1 VLGDGGY
8 RLQVFSDVHD
18 RDGLGVEL
26 YLGPSRELVAE
37 VFRDDTQRTRTVRFF
52 TDRPVPLSAVEALL
66 ECARTE
72 LGAFQ
77 PPD

>member
-1 VLGDGGY
+1 VDEGDDH
-8 RLQVFSDVHD
+8 RLQVFSDVRD

-26 YLGPSRELVAE
+26 YVGSDPEPVAE
-37 VFRDDTQRTRTVRFF
+37 AFRDDTGRTRTVRFR

-66 ECARTE
+66 ECART
-72 LGAFQ
+72 LGDFQ

>member
-1 VLGDGGY
+1 MDGDGGH
-8 RLQVFSDVHD
+8 RLKVFSDVHD

-26 YLGPSRELVAE
+26 YLGSTRDAVAE
-37 VFRDDTQRTRTVRFF
+37 VFRDDTERTRTVRFS

-66 ECARTE
+66 ECAGT
-72 LGAFQ
+72 LGDFL